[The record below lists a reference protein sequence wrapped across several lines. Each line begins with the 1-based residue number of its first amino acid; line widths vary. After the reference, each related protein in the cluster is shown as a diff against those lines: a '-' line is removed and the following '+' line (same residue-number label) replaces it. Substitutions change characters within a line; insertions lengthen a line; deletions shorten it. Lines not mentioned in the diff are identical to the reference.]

1 MYKNIFFVL
10 GTYLFKPC
18 KSFEGSVF
26 FFHPFKIVN
35 VKIGTSDRR
44 HLLGFCLFKVQLQRI
59 ATADIDMVKQDVLPY
74 LRDESELDIWSN
86 DYFLQL
92 ADMIVFQE

>member
-44 HLLGFCLFKVQLQRI
+44 HLLGFCLFKVQLQGI
-59 ATADIDMVKQDVLPY
+59 ATADIDTGILFGLVL
-74 LRDESELDIWSN
+74 
-86 DYFLQL
+86 FLKH
-92 ADMIVFQE
+92 DR